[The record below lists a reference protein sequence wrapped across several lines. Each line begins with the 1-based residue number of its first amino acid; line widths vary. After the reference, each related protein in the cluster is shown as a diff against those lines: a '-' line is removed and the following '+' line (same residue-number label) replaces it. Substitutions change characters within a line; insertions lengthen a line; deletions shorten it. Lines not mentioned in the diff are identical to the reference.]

1 MSVCPHPAISRVG
14 ARMIL
19 GRRFA
24 IRPTNAQRTA
34 LAKAAGCSR
43 WAWNW
48 GLAKKIEAYKLRKL
62 AIDSGV
68 MPADAPKVPTAIDLH
83 RDLNALK
90 DAAQEAG
97 GVPWMRESTK
107 CAPQEALR
115 SLDVAYAAFFRRVK
129 AGERPGFPR
138 FHGKRPGEG
147 HFAVTGAIAVG
158 PCTVTL
164 PRIGAVRIMPGDR
177 GYAPTM
183 RYVAASVVQ
192 EHGEWFV
199 SVRVEAADAEPAP
212 EDAPRVGLDIG
223 VRKLAVLSDGTVFT
237 NPKALRRAELRL
249 KRAQRV
255 LSRRVRGSGRR
266 RDARKRLAARHQ
278 RVANVRRDA
287 LHKATTMIARMHPVV
302 VVEDLKVRGMTRR
315 AHGKGRAV
323 KAGLNRSTLDASFG
337 EFRRMLAYKLA
348 MRGGRLIAV
357 HAAYTSQ
364 TCSACQSRTNC
375 GSNETFTCAAC
386 GFTVDRDLNAAIN
399 IRARSYGPNDA
410 ASWPESP
417 PSGGNARGGAVRHRE
432 RKLAVLA
439 PMKRELERD
448 HV

>member
-1 MSVCPHPAISRVG
+1 MTPYASGNGWALYLADYRDTLAACDG
-14 ARMIL
+14 AADL
-19 GRRFA
+19 VLTS
-24 IRPTNAQRTA
+24 PP
-34 LAKAAGCSR
+34 
-43 WAWNW
+43 
-48 GLAKKIEAYKLRKL
+48 Y
-62 AIDSGV
+62 
-68 MPADAPKVPTAIDLH
+68 ADARSYGMGCDWGMEDYA
-83 RDLNALK
+83 ALG
-90 DAAQEAG
+90 DAVFA
-97 GVPWMRESTK
+97 
-107 CAPQEALR
+107 ALR
-115 SLDVAYAAFFRRVK
+115 
-129 AGERPGFPR
+129 PGGHALINVDAPVR
-138 FHGKRPGEG
+138 EWRPGEG

-323 KAGLNRSTLDASFG
+323 KAGLNRSILDASFG